1 MTRVLEVD
9 TTQRRQVRQFLDL
22 PFRLYRGVP
31 QWVPPLAPD
40 ARRMLDRKR
49 HPFYRHS
56 DAAFFL
62 ALDDSGTP
70 VGRVAVLDNRNYNA
84 YNHEHTAFFTLFEC
98 ENDPATA
105 QALFDAAFAW
115 AQARDLRSIYGPK
128 GFTALDGMGLL
139 VKGFEHRPAFGI
151 PYNLPTY
158 PSLLEAA
165 GFVTVSDVLSGYLS
179 GDVVFPEKIH
189 RIAELVQERR
199 RLRVARF
206 RRRMD
211 LRALIPDLQAMYNAA
226 IEGTPGNVPLTDD
239 EVRTMAAQLLWF
251 ADPRLIKLVMA
262 RSEDTGKEH
271 PVGFLFAY
279 PDISAAVQRH
289 KGRLFLFG
297 WLDMLLE
304 LRRTDW
310 LNINGAGIVEEYR
323 GLGGTAILFSELY
336 KSIAERGAQH
346 VDVVQIGADNDR
358 MLRELRDLGV
368 DFYKTHRMYRTT
380 LE

>member
-1 MTRVLEVD
+1 MTSIVEVD
-9 TTQRRQVRQFLDL
+9 TSNRRQVGQFLDL
-22 PFRLYRGVP
+22 PFRLYRDTP
-31 QWVPPLAPD
+31 QWVPPLASD
-40 ARRMLDRKR
+40 VRRMLDRKR

-62 ALDDSGTP
+62 ALDGSGTA
-70 VGRVAVLDNRNYNA
+70 VGRIAVLDNRNYNA
-84 YNHEHTAFFTLFEC
+84 YNHEQTAFFYLFEC
-98 ENDPATA
+98 EDDPATA

-115 AQARDLRSIYGPK
+115 ARARGLDRVYGPK

-139 VKGFEHRPAFGI
+139 VEGFEHRPAFGI

-158 PSLLEAA
+158 PALLESA
-165 GFVTVSDVLSGYLS
+165 GFVTVGDVLSGYLS

-189 RIAELVQERR
+189 RIAARVQERR
-199 RLRVARF
+199 GLRVACF
-206 RRRMD
+206 RRRRD
-211 LRALIPDLQAMYNAA
+211 LRALIPDLQKMYNAA

-239 EVRTMAAQLLWF
+239 EVRTLAAQLLWF

-262 RSEDTGKEH
+262 RDAETGAEH

-279 PDISAAVQRH
+279 PDISAAMQRC
-289 KGRLFLFG
+289 KGRLFPFG
-297 WLDMLLE
+297 WLDALLE

-323 GLGGTAILFSELY
+323 GLGGTAILFSELA
-336 KSIAERGAQH
+336 KSIAERGARH

-358 MLRELRDLGV
+358 MLRELRDFGV
-368 DFYKTHRMYRTT
+368 DFCKTHRMYQRF
-380 LE
+380 L

>member
-1 MTRVLEVD
+1 MTSIVEID
-9 TTQRRQVRQFLDL
+9 TTNRRQVRQFLDL
-22 PFRLYRGVP
+22 PFRLYQDVP
-31 QWVPPLAPD
+31 QWVPPLASD
-40 ARRMLDRKR
+40 VRRMLDRKR

-62 ALDDSGTP
+62 ALDAVGTA

-84 YNHEHTAFFTLFEC
+84 YNHEQTAFFYLFEC
-98 ENDPATA
+98 ENDSATA
-105 QALFDAAFAW
+105 HALFDVAFTW
-115 AQARDLRSIYGPK
+115 ARARGLDRVYGPK

-158 PSLLEAA
+158 PALLESA
-165 GFVTVSDVLSGYLS
+165 GFVTVSDILSGYLS
-179 GDVVFPEKIH
+179 GDVVFPEKIQ
-189 RIAELVQERR
+189 RIAERVQERR
-199 RLRVARF
+199 GLRVARF
-206 RRRMD
+206 RRRRD
-211 LRALIPDLQAMYNAA
+211 LRALLPDLQAMYNAA

-239 EVRTMAAQLLWF
+239 EVRTLATQLLWF

-262 RSEDTGKEH
+262 RSTETGKEH

-279 PDISAAVQRH
+279 PDISAAIQRC
-289 KGRLFLFG
+289 KGRLFAFG
-297 WLDMLLE
+297 WLDVLLE

-358 MLRELRDLGV
+358 MLRDLRDFGV
-368 DFYKTHRMYRTT
+368 DFYKTHRMYQRP
-380 LE
+380 L

>member
-1 MTRVLEVD
+1 MTSIVEID
-9 TTQRRQVRQFLDL
+9 TTDPRQVRQFLDL
-22 PFRLYRGVP
+22 PFRLYQDVP
-31 QWVPPLAPD
+31 QWVPPLASD
-40 ARRMLDRKR
+40 VRRMLDRRR

-62 ALDDSGTP
+62 ALDGSRTA
-70 VGRVAVLDNRNYNA
+70 VGRVAVLDNRNYNT
-84 YNHEHTAFFTLFEC
+84 YNHEQTAFFYLFEC
-98 ENDPATA
+98 ENDPSTA

-115 AQARDLRSIYGPK
+115 ARARGLDRVYGPK

-158 PSLLEAA
+158 PALLESA

-179 GDVVFPEKIH
+179 SDTVFPEKIH
-189 RIAELVQERR
+189 RLAERVQERR
-199 RLRVARF
+199 GLRVARF
-206 RRRMD
+206 RRRRD

-239 EVRTMAAQLLWF
+239 EVRTMATQLLWF

-262 RSEDTGKEH
+262 HSAETGKEH

-279 PDISAAVQRH
+279 PDISAAVQRC
-289 KGRLFLFG
+289 KGRLFPFG
-297 WLDMLLE
+297 WLDALLE

-358 MLRELRDLGV
+358 MLRDLRDFGV
-368 DFYKTHRMYRTT
+368 DFYKTHRMYQRP
-380 LE
+380 L

>member
-1 MTRVLEVD
+1 MTSIVEID
-9 TTQRRQVRQFLDL
+9 TTNRRQVRQFLDL
-22 PFRLYRGVP
+22 PFRLYRDAP
-31 QWVPPLAPD
+31 QWVPPLVSD
-40 ARRMLDRKR
+40 VRRMLDRKR

-62 ALDDSGTP
+62 ALDAAGTA

-84 YNHEHTAFFTLFEC
+84 YNHEHTAFFYLFEC
-98 ENDPATA
+98 ANDPATA
-105 QALFDAAFAW
+105 QSLFDAAFVW
-115 AQARDLRSIYGPK
+115 ARARGLDRVYGPK

-139 VKGFEHRPAFGI
+139 VEGFEHRPAFGI

-158 PSLLEAA
+158 PALLESA
-165 GFVTVSDVLSGYLS
+165 GFTTVSDVLSGYLS
-179 GDVVFPEKIH
+179 GETVFPEQIH
-189 RIAELVQERR
+189 RIAERGQERR
-199 RLRVARF
+199 GLRVARF
-206 RRRMD
+206 RRRKD

-251 ADPRLIKLVMA
+251 ADLRLIKLVMA
-262 RSEDTGKEH
+262 RDAETGKEH

-289 KGRLFLFG
+289 KGRLFPFG

-310 LNINGAGIVEEYR
+310 LNINGAGIIEEYR

-358 MLRELRDLGV
+358 MLRDLRDFGV
-368 DFYKTHRMYRTT
+368 DFYKTHRMYQRP
-380 LE
+380 L

>member
-1 MTRVLEVD
+1 MTSIVEID
-9 TTQRRQVRQFLDL
+9 TTNRRQARQFLDL
-22 PFRLYRGVP
+22 PFRLYRDVR
-31 QWVPPLAPD
+31 QWVPPLASD
-40 ARRMLDRKR
+40 VRRMLDRKQ

-62 ALDDSGTP
+62 ALDGSRTA
-70 VGRVAVLDNRNYNA
+70 VGRIAVLDNRNYNA
-84 YNHEHTAFFTLFEC
+84 YNHEQTAFFYLFEC
-98 ENDPATA
+98 EDDPTTA
-105 QALFDAAFAW
+105 QALCDAAFAW
-115 AQARDLRSIYGPK
+115 ARARGLDRVYGPK

-139 VKGFEHRPAFGI
+139 VDGFEHRPAFGI

-158 PSLLEAA
+158 PALLESA
-165 GFVTVSDVLSGYLS
+165 GFVTVGDVLSGYLS

-189 RIAELVQERR
+189 RIAARVQERR
-199 RLRVARF
+199 GLRVARF
-206 RRRMD
+206 RRRRD

-239 EVRTMAAQLLWF
+239 EVRTLAAQLLWF

-262 RSEDTGKEH
+262 RDAETGAEH

-279 PDISAAVQRH
+279 PDISAAMQRC
-289 KGRLFLFG
+289 KGWLFPFG
-297 WLDMLLE
+297 WLDALLE

-323 GLGGTAILFSELY
+323 GLGGTAILFSELA
-336 KSIAERGAQH
+336 KSIAERGARH

-358 MLRELRDLGV
+358 MLRELRDFGV
-368 DFYKTHRMYRTT
+368 DFCKTHRMYQR
-380 LE
+380 LL